1 MTYSNNVD
9 PAPGGPRT
17 LGTAI
22 ERLRHRW
29 GWMVAFGLLVALFGV
44 AALILDVSA
53 TIASVYTIAI
63 FIIIAGAAEIATGI
77 GAKSWGRFFLWILG
91 GLLYIV
97 AGAFALANPFIAA
110 YFLTLMLGAG
120 LIATGGV
127 RIYLGTQLGKEVRGS
142 VIFSGVLTLLIG
154 ILIVLGW
161 PSNTPFVLGIL
172 LGVDLL
178 FWGLAWVSF
187 GFRLRRA

>member
-1 MTYSNNVD
+1 MTYSNNAD
-9 PAPGGPRT
+9 PVREGHQT
-17 LGTAI
+17 FGTAI

-29 GWMVAFGLLVALFGV
+29 GWMVAFGVLVALFGV

-77 GAKSWGRFFLWILG
+77 GAKSWGLFFLWIIG
-91 GLLYIV
+91 GLFYIV
-97 AGAFALANPFIAA
+97 AGSFALANPIIAA

-127 RIYLGTQLGKEVRGS
+127 RIYLGSQLGKEVRGS
-142 VIFSGVLTLLIG
+142 VIFAGVLTLIIG
-154 ILIVLGW
+154 ILIVIGW
-161 PSNTPFVLGIL
+161 PANTPFILGIL

-178 FWGLAWVSF
+178 FWGLAWISF
-187 GFRLRRA
+187 GFRLRHA

>member
-1 MTYSNNVD
+1 MTYSNNAD
-9 PAPGGPRT
+9 PFRERPQN

-29 GWMVAFGLLVALFGV
+29 GWMVAFGVLVSLFGV

-97 AGAFALANPFIAA
+97 AGSFALANPLIAA

-142 VIFSGVLTLLIG
+142 VIFAGVLTLIIG
-154 ILIVLGW
+154 ILIVVGW
-161 PSNTPFVLGIL
+161 PANTPFILGIL

-187 GFRLRRA
+187 GFRLRHA

>member
-1 MTYSNNVD
+1 MTYSHNAD
-9 PAPGGPRT
+9 PIPGGRAS

-22 ERLRHRW
+22 ERLKHRW
-29 GWMVAFGLLVALFGV
+29 GWMVAFGVLVSLFGV
-44 AALILDVSA
+44 AALILDVTA

-63 FIIIAGAAEIATGI
+63 FIIIAGTAEIATGI

-97 AGAFALANPFIAA
+97 AGAFALANPLIAA

-120 LIATGGV
+120 MIATGAV
-127 RIYLGTQLGKEVRGS
+127 RIYLGSQLGKDIRGS
-142 VIFSGVLTLLIG
+142 VVFAGVLTLIIG
-154 ILIVLGW
+154 VLIVIGW
-161 PSNTPFVLGIL
+161 PANTPFILGIL

-187 GFRLRRA
+187 GFRLRQA

>member
-1 MTYSNNVD
+1 MTYSNNAD
-9 PAPGGPRT
+9 PFRDGPQT

-22 ERLRHRW
+22 DRLRHRW

-97 AGAFALANPFIAA
+97 AGAFALANPLIAA

-120 LIATGGV
+120 LIATGGM

-142 VIFSGVLTLLIG
+142 IIFAGMLTLIIG

-178 FWGLAWVSF
+178 FWGLAWISF
-187 GFRLRRA
+187 GFRLRHA